1 MQMRFRQKRGASFA
15 RQISISKDGDPV
27 DLTGAT
33 VRATVRTEKG
43 HFVGNLTVGLTQAV
57 NGIVDLTASPAAT
70 EGWTDGRAMYDAK
83 ITLASGAVIATETY
97 GFEIDAGVT
106 RG

>member
-1 MQMRFRQKRGASFA
+1 MQMRFTQKRGASFA
-15 RQISISKDGDPV
+15 RQVLFSKDGDPV

-43 HFVGNLTVGLTQAV
+43 HFVGNLTPGLSQAV
-57 NGIVDLTASPAAT
+57 NGVVDLTATPAAT
-70 EGWTDGRAMYDAK
+70 EGWTDGRSMYDAK
-83 ITLASGAVIATETY
+83 VTLASGAVITTDTY
-97 GFEIDAGVT
+97 GFEIEAGAT